1 LWLKTNW
8 FVEGDAPTDLNTIVF
23 RLQTTCHTNP
33 KAHNQSVDPKDQFIN
48 SSVYSE
54 SIKFIPQ
61 GDQLE
66 TFGNSGIGVVNNNI
80 LVAKLRPKQQLDLEL
95 HAVKGV
101 GKDHA
106 KFSPVCTVSY
116 RLLPDIQILQPIVGR
131 DAQKFVSCFPPGVA
145 EVFKNGKGEMEARI
159 VDARKDTMS
168 REVLRHPEFEDKVRL
183 TRVRDHFICKSLF
196 FAKLISQLQWSRR
209 DACQPLTL

>member
-1 LWLKTNW
+1 M
-8 FVEGDAPTDLNTIVF
+8 
-23 RLQTTCHTNP
+23 
-33 KAHNQSVDPKDQFIN
+33 
-48 SSVYSE
+48 YSE

-131 DAQKFVSCFPPGVA
+131 DAQKFVSCFPSGVA

-196 FAKLISQLQWSRR
+196 LARLISQLQWSRR
-209 DACQPLTL
+209 DACQLLTL